1 MDVAY
6 TRACGI
12 DVHQKSVSVSLLIG
26 DFDTNRPKRTNRK
39 YDTTTNSLKALAC
52 WLVDLTRVGM
62 IEPSY
67 IPELSTIELREST
80 RLRKNLIQQLT
91 VIKNEIH
98 NILQRSNIKLHW
110 LNRQ

>member
-39 YDTTTNSLKALAC
+39 YDTTTNSLKELAC
-52 WLVDLTRVGM
+52 WLDDNDVPV
-62 IEPSY
+62 
-67 IPELSTIELREST
+67 STGDRFG
-80 RLRKNLIQQLT
+80 KY
-91 VIKNEIH
+91 
-98 NILQRSNIKLHW
+98 
-110 LNRQ
+110 

>member
-39 YDTTTNSLKALAC
+39 YDTTTNSLKDLAC
-52 WLVDLTRVGM
+52 WLDDNDVQVATM
-62 IEPSY
+62 
-67 IPELSTIELREST
+67 EST
-80 RLRKNLIQQLT
+80 GQYWRPVWQ
-91 VIKNEIH
+91 
-98 NILQRSNIKLHW
+98 ILSRYSHVE
-110 LNRQ
+110 LN